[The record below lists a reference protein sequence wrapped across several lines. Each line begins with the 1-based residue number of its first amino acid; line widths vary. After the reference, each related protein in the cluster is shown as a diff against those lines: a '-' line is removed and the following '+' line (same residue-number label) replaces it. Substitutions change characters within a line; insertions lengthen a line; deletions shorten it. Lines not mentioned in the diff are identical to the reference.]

1 MLDCKYEKQYEYV
14 QNWDYNV
21 SENVVHQINPL
32 IRGLRAPQFHGERGD
47 HLEIDDFLWII
58 KNGNNKLNSN
68 NKPWNE
74 NKPELELDYGYI
86 KATNWN
92 VLSWDTKTFWVATA
106 APFSA
111 H

>member
-47 HLEIDDFLWII
+47 HLEIDDFLCLWII
-58 KNGNNKLNSN
+58 ENVNNKLNSN
-68 NKPWNE
+68 IKPWNE
-74 NKPELELDYGYI
+74 NKPELELELCPE
-86 KATNWN
+86 
-92 VLSWDTKTFWVATA
+92 V
-106 APFSA
+106 
-111 H
+111 